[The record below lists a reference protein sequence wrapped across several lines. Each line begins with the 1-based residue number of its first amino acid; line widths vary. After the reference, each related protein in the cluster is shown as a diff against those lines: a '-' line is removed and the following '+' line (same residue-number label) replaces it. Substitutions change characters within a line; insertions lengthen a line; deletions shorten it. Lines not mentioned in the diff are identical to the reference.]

1 MHTKLFETDKIVP
14 FCLPSDIANYGA
26 AVKYAARLTE
36 CCLKLKETYE
46 PNEDT
51 EEVIS
56 KMKATE
62 YYLHELLGVIAEA
75 DMAYQGKP
83 MSKEGRLH
91 QWGILQG
98 FKKEL
103 LNKNEEAK

>member
-1 MHTKLFETDKIVP
+1 MLTKLFETDKIVP
-14 FCLPSDIANYGA
+14 FCLPSEIANYGA

-36 CCLKLKETYE
+36 EAVEHLKET
-46 PNEDT
+46 NESDNAFFT
-51 EEVIS
+51 R
-56 KMKATE
+56 MKKTE

-75 DMAYQGKP
+75 DMAYKGKP
-83 MSKEGRLH
+83 ISKEGRLQ

-103 LNKNEEAK
+103 LDKNEEAK